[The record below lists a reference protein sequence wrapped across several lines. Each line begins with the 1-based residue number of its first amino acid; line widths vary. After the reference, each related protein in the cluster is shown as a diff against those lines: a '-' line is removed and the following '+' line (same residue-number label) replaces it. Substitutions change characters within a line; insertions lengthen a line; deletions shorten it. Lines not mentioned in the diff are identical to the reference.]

1 MTKRLSAAETR
12 RAISRFGIERS
23 LIEAFGYADEM
34 VRHRYAF
41 HRHTKHQLLSPQ
53 TGLVMVETDD
63 ALHVV
68 SPSQAAWIPAG
79 VRHATTIGDAPA
91 YTLFFP
97 ASKFRSPVNLLCIV
111 AASSLLRELL
121 VAGAVPEKIPPTIR
135 RSLFTL
141 LHYTCLQALKH
152 PAQPA
157 LCRPKSESLCKAV
170 DHLLQTLETAAPAS
184 LARHAGVSERTLRRH
199 FRAELGLSPE
209 RYIQQARLTKAM
221 QLLTDRQAARTVIEV
236 ALEVG
241 YSNHSAFSAAFRRF
255 TGRSPVEF
263 RTGDFS
269 SSATD

>member
-1 MTKRLSAAETR
+1 MTKRLSEKETR
-12 RAISRFGIERS
+12 RAISQFGIERS

-34 VRHRYAF
+34 MRHRYAF

-53 TGLVMVETDD
+53 AGVVMVETAD

-68 SPSQAAWIPAG
+68 SAMQAAWIPAG

-97 ASKFRSPVNLLCIV
+97 AAKFRSPTESLHVLP
-111 AASSLLRELL
+111 AGSLLRELL
-121 VAGAVPEKIPPTIR
+121 IAGTAPGNFPQTVR
-135 RSLFTL
+135 QSLFTL
-141 LHYTCLQALKH
+141 LHHTCVQALKQ
-152 PAQPA
+152 PAQPS
-157 LCRPKSESLCKAV
+157 LRRPRSARLGKAV
-170 DHLLQTLETAAPAS
+170 DHLLQTLETSTPSS

-221 QLLTDRQAARTVIEV
+221 QLLMDRRVVRSVVEV

-241 YSNHSAFSAAFRRF
+241 YSTHSAFSAAFRKF

-263 RTGDFS
+263 RAGEFPS
-269 SSATD
+269 FRTD

>member
-1 MTKRLSAAETR
+1 MTKQLSEAQTR

-53 TGLVMVETDD
+53 AGVVMVETAD

-68 SPSQAAWIPAG
+68 SAMQAAWIPAG

-97 ASKFRSPVNLLCIV
+97 AAKFRSPAESLRVLP
-111 AASSLLRELL
+111 AGSLLRELL
-121 VAGAVPEKIPPTIR
+121 MSGAAPGKMPPAVR
-135 RSLFTL
+135 NSLFTL
-141 LHYTCLQALKH
+141 LHHTCMQALKE

-157 LCRPKSESLCKAV
+157 LPRPHSEGLSKAV
-170 DHLLQTLETAAPAS
+170 DHLLQTLETASPAS

-199 FRAELGLSPE
+199 FRVELGLSPE

-221 QLLTDRQAARTVIEV
+221 QLLTDRRAGRTVIEV

-263 RTGDFS
+263 RAGDFS
-269 SSATD
+269 SSAAD